1 MSIEV
6 VKITSDQLN
15 KLLQA
20 QEGHFLDLKSVDIQP
35 AKVSKFISGFAN
47 ANGGEIYIGI
57 DEDTTESQKK
67 RFWRGFADQESAN
80 GHIQIFEQ
88 LFPLGENYL
97 YTFLD
102 LDTETASGLVLQL
115 TIHKSREIVKSS
127 DGTVYIRR
135 GAQTLPIKTQEAL
148 ERLKLDKGI
157 ESFERRTIDVD
168 LELITTSKPMTQFI
182 NAVVPSTE
190 AETWLKK
197 QQLIQHSKATVA
209 GVLLFADEPQAI
221 LPKRCGVKIYRYKTK
236 DIEGT
241 RDTLAFDPITIE
253 GYLSQ
258 QIERAVAK
266 TIEIVEDIPK
276 FGEKGLESII
286 YPE

>member
-6 VKITSDQLN
+6 VKITTDQLN

-57 DEDTTESQKK
+57 DEDTRESQKK

-102 LDTETASGLVLQL
+102 TEAASGLVLQL
-115 TIHKSREIVKSS
+115 TIHKSR
-127 DGTVYIRR
+127 
-135 GAQTLPIKTQEAL
+135 
-148 ERLKLDKGI
+148 
-157 ESFERRTIDVD
+157 
-168 LELITTSKPMTQFI
+168 
-182 NAVVPSTE
+182 
-190 AETWLKK
+190 
-197 QQLIQHSKATVA
+197 
-209 GVLLFADEPQAI
+209 
-221 LPKRCGVKIYRYKTK
+221 
-236 DIEGT
+236 
-241 RDTLAFDPITIE
+241 
-253 GYLSQ
+253 
-258 QIERAVAK
+258 
-266 TIEIVEDIPK
+266 
-276 FGEKGLESII
+276 
-286 YPE
+286 